1 MISGKCKRKSEAF
14 LKARS
19 QSIKRLK
26 KRKDKMR
33 KPVEERR
40 RSRGAAGTLSTT
52 EQAIE
57 GLVEF
62 FTSLNT
68 QYPATMGQQQGE
80 ASSPSRSES
89 ASQSDVVSNNPDE
102 IRELEDMGALARDL
116 IRRIQ
121 RLRDQF
127 RPGSLAAQALPDI
140 RVEDGVQ
147 AAARLMAGNAAQR
160 LAHEAL
166 AIQMASDIVGP
177 HHTIYLPP
185 SPAPHGMA
193 NAIAAPF
200 IPGQT
205 YDPRQPGSPDEP
217 DLAPDFEEL
226 DDEDDA
232 QFEDGATNT
241 E

>member
-40 RSRGAAGTLSTT
+40 RSRGAAGNLSTT

-160 LAHEAL
+160 MAHEAL

-177 HHTIYLPP
+177 HHTIYLPA
-185 SPAPHGMA
+185 SPAPHGLA
-193 NAIAAPF
+193 NANAPPF
-200 IPGQT
+200 IPGQN
-205 YDPRQPGSPDEP
+205 YDPRQPGTPDEP

-232 QFEDGATNT
+232 QFEDGGTNT